1 MTTPFEGLLQ
11 PPPRKLTIFRFA
23 EYHEDPAQR
32 LYQRIEQER
41 EGTEVVKETLGPV
54 YRALAHGEEDRLDSV
69 VVYDPDDFEP
79 RRLVPV
85 VPVA

>member
-1 MTTPFEGLLQ
+1 MTT
-11 PPPRKLTIFRFA
+11 FRPVL
-23 EYHEDPAQR
+23 YPEDPAQR
-32 LYQRIEQER
+32 HYQLVSRVVVGEEVIEN
-41 EGTEVVKETLGPV
+41 LGPV

-85 VPVA
+85 A

>member
-1 MTTPFEGLLQ
+1 MGTPFEGLLQ
-11 PPPRKLTIFRFA
+11 PPPRTLTVFRFA
-23 EYHEDPAQR
+23 EYHEDPAKR

-41 EGTEVVKETLGPV
+41 VGTELVKETLGRV
-54 YRALAHGEEDRLDSV
+54 YRALAPGEEDRLDSV

-85 VPVA
+85 A